1 MSAARAA
8 LHRLQATNE
17 SRDGNATKGEVARVS
32 ALVAQHMETLET
44 EVMAMRAEVT
54 ALRDTT
60 VREVFKHCAPAHHP
74 LVHELHHLSVR
85 PLACAD
91 ASHGRGIDH
100 SA

>member
-17 SRDGNATKGEVARVS
+17 SRDRSATKEEVARIS
-32 ALVAQHMETLET
+32 ALVAQHLEALEN
-44 EVMAMRAEVT
+44 EVVAMRAEVT

-60 VREVFKHCAPAHHP
+60 VREVFHHP

-85 PLACAD
+85 PLACED
-91 ASHGRGIDH
+91 ASYDRGSDH